1 VVKDTVNVSIHKIV
15 DYELLNVLPLG
26 YIVHSSYSLRALGYD
41 IFLTCENPE
50 IRSRFV
56 VAV

>member
-1 VVKDTVNVSIHKIV
+1 VKDTVNVSIHKIV